1 MRIMLA
7 GPSGIGKTTL
17 ANQVSTLLD
26 KQFIS
31 GSVSD
36 LLPKTKDIPHS
47 EMLDRD
53 SQELYREDY
62 QILNLRK
69 KVFENIL
76 DFVSDR
82 SFVDSATYFLYKQAS
97 KIPACEVEHFINLC
111 GRLTTSL
118 CDLLVVLEL
127 STDNI
132 HTWIT
137 EDNGKRIVSNYFQTM
152 ITYNM
157 RMVLKLMGYKKCT
170 TYNTLPVAK
179 FLSYRVLDQYFEVG
193 NIKNIYGETKVVI
206 IKDLNLTN
214 RIDIIKHLCQKK

>member
-47 EMLDRD
+47 DMLDRD
-53 SQELYREDY
+53 SQELYMEDY

-111 GRLTTSL
+111 GRLTTNL

-127 STDNI
+127 STDDI

-137 EDNGKRIVSNYFQTM
+137 EDNGKRIVNNYFQTM
-152 ITYNM
+152 ITHNM

-170 TYNTLPVAK
+170 TYNTLPVGK
-179 FLSYRVLDQYFEVG
+179 FLSHRVLDQYFEVG

-214 RIDIIKHLCQKK
+214 RIDIIKYLCRKK

>member
-47 EMLDRD
+47 DMLDRD

-69 KVFENIL
+69 KVFEGMV

-127 STDNI
+127 STDDI

-137 EDNGKRIVSNYFQTM
+137 EDNGKRIVSNYFQTL

-170 TYNTLPVAK
+170 TYNTIPVGK
-179 FLSYRVLDQYFEVG
+179 FLSYKVLDQYFEVG
-193 NIKNIYGETKVVI
+193 NIKNVYGETKVVI

-214 RIDIIKHLCQKK
+214 RIDILKYICQKK

>member
-47 EMLDRD
+47 DMLDRD

-69 KVFENIL
+69 KVFEGMV

-127 STDNI
+127 STDDI

-137 EDNGKRIVSNYFQTM
+137 EDNGKRIVSNYFQTL

-170 TYNTLPVAK
+170 TYNTLPVGK
-179 FLSYRVLDQYFEVG
+179 FLSYKVLDQYFEVG

-214 RIDIIKHLCQKK
+214 RIDILKYICQKK

>member
-47 EMLDRD
+47 DMLDRD
-53 SQELYREDY
+53 SQEIYREDY

-69 KVFENIL
+69 RVFEGMA

-127 STDNI
+127 STDDI

-137 EDNGKRIVSNYFQTM
+137 EDNGKRIVSNYFQTL

-170 TYNTLPVAK
+170 TYNTLPVGK

>member
-36 LLPKTKDIPHS
+36 LLPRTKDIPHS
-47 EMLDRD
+47 DMLDRD

-62 QILNLRK
+62 QILNLRR
-69 KVFENIL
+69 KVFEDKD

-127 STDNI
+127 STDDI

-137 EDNGKRIVSNYFQTM
+137 EDNGKRIVSNYFQTL

-157 RMVLKLMGYKKCT
+157 RMVLKLMGYKKCI
-170 TYNTLPVAK
+170 TYNTLPVGK

-214 RIDIIKHLCQKK
+214 RIDIIKYLCRKK

>member
-47 EMLDRD
+47 DMLDRD

-69 KVFENIL
+69 KVFEGMA

-82 SFVDSATYFLYKQAS
+82 SFVDLATYFLYKQAS

-127 STDNI
+127 STDDI

-137 EDNGKRIVSNYFQTM
+137 EDNGKRIVSNYFQTL

-170 TYNTLPVAK
+170 AYNTIPVGK

-214 RIDIIKHLCQKK
+214 RIDIIKHLCRKK